1 MIIKNA
7 GFVNKEKWRYMK
19 KIISLLLII
28 FLVLSG
34 TVFSG
39 SSSRAAETS
48 GRVRPGVSMLRVR
61 ETPGGNVM
69 TDSYG
74 NTIYVDGGTP
84 VTILDTTNS
93 SWYKVTFSY
102 GGSQLT
108 GYMSSSY
115 LEITGNNS
123 GQSQDVSS
131 DDFEAYLSAQNF
143 PESYKPYLRELH
155 AMHPAWVFKS
165 VQTGID
171 WGTLMENEKSKPGQV
186 KNMVLG
192 TSYAPHYNWRSTTV
206 GYDAATNTWY
216 PFDGDSWFAVSDDL
230 LAYYMDPRTYLYQNY
245 IFCFEALSYQD
256 GMQNQNGVESIL
268 RGTFMENTTPPGE
281 SRTYSDIL
289 MEAGRTYGV
298 SPYHLAARIKQEQG
312 SDMGICASGQSQT
325 YPGIFNH
332 FNIGAYDSSNPALL
346 GLKYAATAGS
356 YGRPWNSAYKSLM
369 GGTEY
374 LSSSFI
380 SEGQDTLYTQ
390 KFNVTNNDCLF
401 WHQYM
406 SNVQAPAYEGNSQY
420 QAYADNGLL
429 DSTIVFKI
437 PVYLNMPEEAV
448 DKPADS
454 GNPNA
459 TLKSLAVSGYSLTPS
474 FHNATKNYSLI
485 VPQGTDSISISAEA
499 ASGSASVS
507 GAGKVSLKVGTNTV
521 KVTVTAQNGGAET
534 YVLTVVRE
542 GESSGTP
549 ANKEK
554 VHRGDMD
561 GNGKINAVDI
571 VKIQRLIVG
580 IDSMTDEAKKLGD
593 VNGDGS
599 VTAIDVVMVQR
610 HIVGIEEI
618 TW

>member
-1 MIIKNA
+1 
-7 GFVNKEKWRYMK
+7 MK
-19 KIISLLLII
+19 KIISLLLISAI
-28 FLVLSG
+28 LLSG
-34 TVFSG
+34 ILWTG
-39 SSSRAAETS
+39 GISRAAEQP

-69 TDSYG
+69 TDGSG

-102 GGSQLT
+102 NGSQIT

-115 LEITGNNS
+115 LEITGGS
-123 GQSQDVSS
+123 QGQDTTVSS
-131 DDFEAYLSAQNF
+131 DDFEAYLSGQGF

-155 AMHPAWVFKS
+155 EMHPAWVFQS

-171 WGTLMENEKSKPGQV
+171 WSTLMENEKSKPGQV

-216 PFDGDSWFAVSDDL
+216 PYDGDSWFAVSDDL

-268 RGTFMENTTPPGE
+268 KGTFMEQSTPPGE

-312 SDMGICASGQSQT
+312 ADMGICASGNSQT

-346 GLKYAATAGS
+346 GLKYAAASGS

-369 GGTEY
+369 GGAEY

-390 KFNVTNNDCLF
+390 KFNVTNSDCLF

-406 SNVQAPAYEGNSQY
+406 SNVQAPAYEGNYQY
-420 QAYADNGLL
+420 QAYAENGLL

-437 PVYLNMPEEAV
+437 PVYLNMPEYAV

-454 GNPNA
+454 GNPNCS
-459 TLKSLAVSGYSLTPS
+459 LKSLSIAGYSLTPS
-474 FHNATKNYSLI
+474 FHYATSNYSLI
-485 VPQGTDSISISAEA
+485 VPKGTDSITVSAEA

-507 GAGKVSLKVGTNTV
+507 GTGKISLDTGTNTV
-521 KVTVTAQNGGAET
+521 RVTVTAQNGSQSS
-534 YVLTVVRE
+534 YVITVVRE
-542 GESSGTP
+542 GGSTP
-549 ANKEK
+549 KKENI
-554 VHRGDMD
+554 HRGDLD
-561 GNGKINAVDI
+561 GNGSIGAIDI

-580 IDSMTDEAKKLGD
+580 LDTLTDENKKLAD
-593 VNGDGS
+593 VNGDGA
-599 VTAIDVVMVQR
+599 VTTIDVVMVQR
-610 HIVGIEEI
+610 HIVGIEKI